1 MLENST
7 SSSRSVRVTILLISS
22 SLLVLSGVVFWQ
34 SENGTVLEVPEASR
48 SLAKEWQQ
56 LGQDESI
63 DSFYRSRMVEA
74 FHRVALSCG
83 KDEACLANARTSLKS
98 TFDELKKVAS
108 TVVPPNEAALFQ
120 EMKTLDKQWTEY
132 GGKLALEDSKK
143 VSALKCLDAVS
154 RI

>member
-1 MLENST
+1 MLENSA
-7 SSSRSVRVTILLISS
+7 SSSRSIRVTILLISS

-34 SENGTVLEVPEASR
+34 SENGTVLEVPQASR
-48 SLAKEWQQ
+48 SLAKEWQK

-74 FHRVALSCG
+74 FHKVALACG

-98 TFDELKKVAS
+98 TFDELKTVSS
-108 TVVPPNEAALFQ
+108 TVIPPNEAGLFQ
-120 EMKTLDKQWTEY
+120 EMNALDKQWSDY

-143 VSALKCLDAVS
+143 V
-154 RI
+154 